1 MTKRMR
7 LFKTHLEVLIR
18 HSAFSVMCKILTIVD
33 IDVLRGIPLPFNA
46 KTLLRNFGLKFIT
59 ICYLPKEA

>member
-1 MTKRMR
+1 MTKRMQ
-7 LFKTHLEVLIR
+7 LLKTHLEVLIR

-46 KTLLRNFGLKFIT
+46 KSLAHFELKFIK